1 MFQSVRSEAGLAQME
16 MYTTNDNEG
25 INSALQRVC
34 DKNQPVSKFVEMI
47 KDLIKSQENQLLLA
61 IVQQGNFSLKN
72 EYKHFEVS
80 VDKWS
85 RWTPEQ
91 RQWHISKVQHGHLVQ
106 VNADDD
112 TDTISLME
120 ASSSTALSNAIL
132 GVGFEDCGITDTAN
146 SMLQNMWEKADKLV
160 TMKHAICEI
169 PDHPNSRQVTS
180 LSSLKSC
187 HSVECKPESGNA
199 TCDCYLNKLP
209 KIYQH
214 VLAVTQELGILC
226 SCISCRVSKKTN
238 YSLTSAVNSK
248 LPKGAGKKSN
258 ERIHWESR
266 KTIKQTS
273 VPCVVDPLPAI
284 QKTSTSSGSFRIQK
298 VWFAMAAEKIQEF
311 YDRSARAT
319 K

>member
-1 MFQSVRSEAGLAQME
+1 ME

-34 DKNQPVSKFVEMI
+34 GKNRSVSKFVEMI
-47 KDLIKSQENQLLLA
+47 KDFIKSQENQLLLA
-61 IVQQGNFSLKN
+61 IVQQENFSFKN
-72 EYKHFEVS
+72 EYKHFEVPL
-80 VDKWS
+80 DKWS

-91 RQWHISKVQHGHLVQ
+91 RQRHISKVQHGHLVQ

-120 ASSSTALSNAIL
+120 TSSSTVLSNAIL

-146 SMLQNMWEKADKLV
+146 SILQDMWEKAEKLV

-169 PDHPNSRQVTS
+169 PDHPNSRRVTS
-180 LSSLKSC
+180 LSNLKSC
-187 HSVECKPESGNA
+187 HYVECEPESGNA
-199 TCDCYLNKLP
+199 TCDCCLYKLH
-209 KIYQH
+209 KICQH

-226 SCISCRVSKKTN
+226 SIISWRVSKKSN

-248 LPKGAGKKSN
+248 LPKGAGKKPN

-266 KTIKQTS
+266 KKTKQTS
-273 VPCVVDPLPAI
+273 VPCVVDPLPAETEDFYI
-284 QKTSTSSGSFRIQK
+284 FRFLQNTNI
-298 VWFAMAAEKIQEF
+298 MAAGKNSGIL
-311 YDRSARAT
+311 
-319 K
+319 